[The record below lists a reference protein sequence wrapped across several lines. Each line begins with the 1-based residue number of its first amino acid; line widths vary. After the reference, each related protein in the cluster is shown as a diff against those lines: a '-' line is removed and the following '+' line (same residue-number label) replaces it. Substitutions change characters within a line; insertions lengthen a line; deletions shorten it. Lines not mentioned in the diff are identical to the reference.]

1 MASRARQLL
10 GYARIAYLGRDIL
23 ADYLSD
29 VGGELLLFVDDQ
41 PTDTQGFVA
50 RTIADEII
58 VAFRG
63 TEIRSRQDRAIDFDV
78 ALVPDSVSGGRVH
91 RGFLRAAESI
101 IDDVQRAIG
110 PDCDMPIFVA
120 GHSLGAAIA
129 TLVAHRLHAANE
141 MVAQIHTFGSPR
153 VGDALFAAS
162 YNRDLRHVTER
173 HQNCC
178 DIITRVPSV
187 IQGYH
192 HVGQLRYYDAIGCVT
207 HDASWLYRAWDSL
220 SARAMHWGRLP
231 TRGIGDHFLNA
242 YMSCLD

>member
-1 MASRARQLL
+1 MTSRAKQYL
-10 GYARIAYLGRDIL
+10 GYARIAYLGESLL
-23 ADYLSD
+23 AEYLD
-29 VGGELLLFVDDQ
+29 GVGGKLLLFADD
-41 PTDTQGFVA
+41 PLTDTQGFVA
-50 RTIADEII
+50 RTSARNIV

-63 TEIRSRQDRAIDFDV
+63 TEIRSVGDV
-78 ALVPDSVSGGRVH
+78 KTDLDLTLVPDPTSGGRVH
-91 RGFLRAAESI
+91 RGFLKATESI
-101 IDDVQRAIG
+101 INDVQRAIG
-110 PDCDMPIFVA
+110 PNCNMPIFVV

-129 TLVAHRLHAANE
+129 TLVAHRLHAGGE
-141 MVAQIHTFGSPR
+141 MVAQVHTFGSPR

-192 HVGQLRYYDAIGCVT
+192 HVGQLRYYDAMGGVND
-207 HDASWLYRAWDSL
+207 HSSWLYRAWDSL
-220 SARAMHWGRLP
+220 SARVMHWGRLP
-231 TRGIGDHFLNA
+231 TRGIADHMLNA